1 MIRDLDSEL
10 DNNLRGDFVIIGG
23 GTAGL
28 TIAQKL
34 ASLGLGKIVVLELG
48 GNQLSTASQSF
59 PKVEFSKKVYRGA
72 DEGRF
77 AGLGGTSARW
87 GGALIPFQPNDFSGQ
102 YRDLIKDVNEYIPE
116 IESIFTLPNGDYLE
130 SESVHLPNYITR
142 KAKWPKFSKRN
153 VAKLFDK
160 EIRFNR
166 NLVIYT
172 HANVLDFE
180 IDKNEIRSIFVENS
194 RGIRFTVQCQIA
206 ILSAGAIESTR
217 ILLKL
222 EEKYKKKEGL
232 TIDFPTGLFFS
243 DHLSVKIA
251 ELAALDNSKLNT
263 LFGYRFTRGGSM
275 SNIRFE
281 LDPVTRLRE
290 SLPPHFVHI
299 SFDLSTPGGFA
310 ILREIFREIQERRF
324 PSIVNLFILLKYFPW
339 MARALWWRFVK
350 HRLLYPDNAKIEM
363 HLVFEQCPTSEN
375 RIIQCN
381 QNACNHTLE
390 PIEIAWGVS
399 HLDEKNLTKI
409 LENFKNSWHSSQIS
423 QLVDTFFLD
432 DCEILESLATGGGI
446 YHPTGSTRIQVD
458 GFSGSVDVN
467 LKVNRFSNLYL
478 VSTSVL
484 NWGGGANPTM
494 TELMLGL
501 RLVDHLNSLHG
512 VKNKASSGL

>member
-1 MIRDLDSEL
+1 
-10 DNNLRGDFVIIGG
+10 
-23 GTAGL
+23 
-28 TIAQKL
+28 
-34 ASLGLGKIVVLELG
+34 
-48 GNQLSTASQSF
+48 
-59 PKVEFSKKVYRGA
+59 
-72 DEGRF
+72 
-77 AGLGGTSARW
+77 
-87 GGALIPFQPNDFSGQ
+87 
-102 YRDLIKDVNEYIPE
+102 
-116 IESIFTLPNGDYLE
+116 
-130 SESVHLPNYITR
+130 
-142 KAKWPKFSKRN
+142 
-153 VAKLFDK
+153 
-160 EIRFNR
+160 
-166 NLVIYT
+166 
-172 HANVLDFE
+172 
-180 IDKNEIRSIFVENS
+180 
-194 RGIRFTVQCQIA
+194 
-206 ILSAGAIESTR
+206 
-217 ILLKL
+217 
-222 EEKYKKKEGL
+222 
-232 TIDFPTGLFFS
+232 
-243 DHLSVKIA
+243 
-251 ELAALDNSKLNT
+251 
-263 LFGYRFTRGGSM
+263 
-275 SNIRFE
+275 
-281 LDPVTRLRE
+281 
-290 SLPPHFVHI
+290 
-299 SFDLSTPGGFA
+299 
-310 ILREIFREIQERRF
+310 
-324 PSIVNLFILLKYFPW
+324 

-381 QNACNHTLE
+381 QSACNHTLE